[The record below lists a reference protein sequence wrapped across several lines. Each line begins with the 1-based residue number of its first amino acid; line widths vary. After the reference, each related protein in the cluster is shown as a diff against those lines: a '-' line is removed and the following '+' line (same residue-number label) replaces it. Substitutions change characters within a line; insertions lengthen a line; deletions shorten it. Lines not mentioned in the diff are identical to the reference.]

1 MEELIKH
8 YVDLLIIQY
17 RTKMKAMATIE
28 AFVKVVF
35 ADDSNEIFLNKIQNA
50 YDLDTASLAQLN
62 VLAKYIGYDD
72 SLNLINNNYFR
83 LSDTEGED
91 VTPGLSDTEGQY
103 VGYPLLNYSG
113 YTYTK
118 VSLTGLTNVDFFRK
132 VLKFLAEMK
141 NEILSVGNIDR
152 VLYKIFGEDISV
164 EEGAKS
170 ITYIYSE
177 AILDLFDGNVENI
190 EAFIKKFFPR
200 PMGCSLSV
208 RQEYY
213 YINAIPVGGAE
224 NHSVGTIFEMTMADN
239 SVYYKTPIKFNF
251 KEYEPSY
258 YPNFHS
264 FKVKIRVKMD
274 SSAYYCGCWTTLS
287 GDEYISGNTGDLALV
302 KVSSYIDMLT
312 GKTDFR
318 QIVGSSNYTG
328 KWTDIT
334 LTLDHKKYG
343 THTVWAIVECEGVET
358 QIVNTMWGSPDWV
371 DFSFLYGIAYNS
383 GLSGSIDFKGCS
395 IEIDDEVK
403 WKGYT
408 NKRIQGV

>member
-35 ADDSNEIFLNKIQNA
+35 ADDSNEILLNKIQNA

-72 SLNLINNNYFR
+72 YLDIINTNYFK
-83 LSDTEGED
+83 LSDTEGAD

-118 VSLTGLTNVDFFRK
+118 ASLSGLTNVDFFRK

-152 VLYKIFGEDISV
+152 ILYKHFGEDISI
-164 EEGAKS
+164 EEGVKS
-170 ITYIYSE
+170 ITYIYSK
-177 AILDLFDGNVENI
+177 AILELFNGNVSTI
-190 EAFIKKFFPR
+190 ETFIKKYFPK

-213 YINAIPVGGAE
+213 YLQLDPINGAE
-224 NHSVGTIFEMTMADN
+224 LDENYIFTNNQADIDPQINTVKYFKTKEPIDARNHSKDIEFRM
-239 SVYYKTPIKFNF
+239 KF
-251 KEYEPSY
+251 
-258 YPNFHS
+258 
-264 FKVKIRVKMD
+264 
-274 SSAYYCGCWTTLS
+274 
-287 GDEYISGNTGDLALV
+287 
-302 KVSSYIDMLT
+302 KVSSERSGFFCADPSQPNWNYFLSGYIFASRQLGISINANAYGNVYITLDTWYWVKMTHEKDSNLWIVWYS
-312 GKTDFR
+312 TD
-318 QIVGSSNYTG
+318 GLNYTEVY
-328 KWTDIT
+328 TFEYSNTIT
-334 LTLDHKKYG
+334 PMY
-343 THTVWAIVECEGVET
+343 
-358 QIVNTMWGSPDWV
+358 MWLGAGASTGST
-371 DFSFLYGIAYNS
+371 Y
-383 GLSGSIDFKGCS
+383 GLSGSVDFKETD
-395 IEIDDEVK
+395 IIIDGKSVLWTTK
-403 WKGYT
+403 K
-408 NKRIQGV
+408 NII

>member
-35 ADDSNEIFLNKIQNA
+35 ADDSNEILLNKIQNA

-72 SLNLINNNYFR
+72 YLDIINTNYFK

-118 VSLTGLTNVDFFRK
+118 VSLSGLTNVDFFRK

-152 VLYKIFGEDISV
+152 LLYKIFGEDISV
-164 EEGAKS
+164 EEGVKS

-190 EAFIKKFFPR
+190 ESFIKKFFPR

-213 YINAIPVGGAE
+213 YINAIPHGGAE
-224 NHSVGTIFEMTMADN
+224 NYLDENLIFTRETNDT
-239 SVYYKTPIKFNF
+239 SIFFETPVKFNF
-251 KEYEPSY
+251 KEYESSY
-258 YPNFHS
+258 YPNFHT
-264 FKVKIRVKMD
+264 FEVKTRIKF
-274 SSAYYCGCWTTLS
+274 SSSNSGFFTTLD
-287 GDEYISGNTGDLALV
+287 GEDFISSNMDNFALV
-302 KVSSYIDMLT
+302 KSGGYLMMLT
-312 GKTDFR
+312 HKTTFR
-318 QIVGSSNYTG
+318 NIVYGSGYADSWIDVTIELNY
-328 KWTDIT
+328 
-334 LTLDHKKYG
+334 KKYG
-343 THTVWAIVECEGVET
+343 THTIHAIVEKEGESPVVVDTLWGTDDWDET
-358 QIVNTMWGSPDWV
+358 T
-371 DFSFLYGIAYNS
+371 FLYGLAYNI
-383 GLSGSIDFKGCS
+383 GLIGAIDFKGCS
-395 IEIDDEVK
+395 IKIDDEFK

-408 NKRIQGV
+408 NKRIQGA

>member
-118 VSLTGLTNVDFFRK
+118 VSLSGLTNVDFFRK

-152 VLYKIFGEDISV
+152 ILYKHFGEDISI
-164 EEGAKS
+164 EEGVKS
-170 ITYIYSE
+170 ITYIYSK
-177 AILDLFDGNVENI
+177 AILELFNGNVSTI
-190 EAFIKKFFPR
+190 ETFIKKYFPK

-213 YINAIPVGGAE
+213 YLQLDPINGAE
-224 NHSVGTIFEMTMADN
+224 LDENYIFTNNQADVDPRHNEVKYFKTKEQIDARNHSKDIEFRM
-239 SVYYKTPIKFNF
+239 KF
-251 KEYEPSY
+251 
-258 YPNFHS
+258 
-264 FKVKIRVKMD
+264 
-274 SSAYYCGCWTTLS
+274 
-287 GDEYISGNTGDLALV
+287 
-302 KVSSYIDMLT
+302 KVSSARSGFFCADTSEISWNYFLSGYIFASRQLGISINANAYGNVYVDLDTWYWVRMTHVANSNTWKVEYSTDGINYSLVYEYGYSLSIPAMYMWLGAGAST
-312 GKTDFR
+312 G
-318 QIVGSSNYTG
+318 S
-328 KWTDIT
+328 
-334 LTLDHKKYG
+334 
-343 THTVWAIVECEGVET
+343 
-358 QIVNTMWGSPDWV
+358 
-371 DFSFLYGIAYNS
+371 AY
-383 GLSGSIDFKGCS
+383 GLSGSVDFKETD
-395 IEIDDEVK
+395 IIIDGKSVLWTTK
-403 WKGYT
+403 K
-408 NKRIQGV
+408 NII